1 MLQWVSPKPIQPATK
16 AMHNLK
22 PVSILAKY
30 PRENEQRRC
39 KQETEMKMGIKLFL
53 GLKYQDNNISF

>member
-53 GLKYQDNNISF
+53 GLK